1 MHEYNTPQ
9 ALQLP
14 VANKSRPAA
23 VAKSVIVVRDG
34 ARDAAR
40 AATAGRE
47 QIEAARSS
55 QAADR
60 MRIKAGSSR
69 EVGQREGARR
79 SAQARDR
86 ESAAAPRLPVAN
98 KSRPAAAGKWGSARE
113 RAGARPGE
121 RRRPATAG
129 REQIEASSS
138 REVGERE
145 GARRRATGRAPPPR
159 DCRSRTNRG
168 QQQQGGRAARGS
180 AKKGAGARPGERRRP
195 ATAGREQIEAS
206 SSREVAGRSGGGGGG
221 GGGELQSAAT
231 AGREQIEAGSRS
243 GGLGWCEAINGG
255 DGGGGG
261 GGDRWDPR
269 AGEQAMAM
277 ATTGNGWW
285 GKGARTSTG
294 MSTARVKQ
302 KLLEADISEGAAL
315 VSNNNIPVSHLQ
327 SSPSERLHCRPVRPS
342 RAVLLPRSHLP
353 SPPPPPALFY
363 RPAPF
368 AAYSSVKRRR
378 LCCPSLY
385 SKGHTA
391 ILGKLAL
398 AASARLRAR
407 IFPSPPHPDRARRSW
422 VIRVRTLFTPT
433 AHADLGLSAFGTP
446 LSNTNG
452 VLYSPV
458 AMDSPT
464 ITPASR
470 GATTSL
476 PGSPVGLLDA
486 GGASPNEPGT
496 EAPEGSRCPSPDETG
511 TASSDGDDHSMS
523 TLTDI
528 SDDEEEARAELAP
541 SSSSGTPARPRI
553 SPSIG
558 ASGEDCETDLAAMR
572 APANSSAPER
582 NNPSEPVAREK
593 TMIECWWGPCH
604 MAELLTMYERHL
616 VPCQYP
622 LSREEA
628 SRYPPGDMFVF
639 AAGKQLD
646 FFRTLPKSK
655 YSSDVSWSV
664 Y

>member
-60 MRIKAGSSR
+60 MRG
-69 EVGQREGARR
+69 R
-79 SAQARDR
+79 SDGR
-86 ESAAAPRLPVAN
+86 APRLPVAN
-98 KSRPAAAGKWGSARE
+98 RSRPAAAGRSGSARE
-113 RAGARPGE
+113 RE
-121 RRRPATAG
+121 
-129 REQIEASSS
+129 E
-138 REVGERE
+138 
-145 GARRRATGRAPPPR
+145 ARRRATRRAPPPR

-168 QQQQGGRAARGS
+168 RQPQRGRTMT
-180 AKKGAGARPGERRRP
+180 ARPP
-195 ATAGREQIEAS
+195 PQWS
-206 SSREVAGRSGGGGGG
+206 VS
-221 GGGELQSAAT
+221 
-231 AGREQIEAGSRS
+231 
-243 GGLGWCEAINGG
+243 LGWCEAINGG

-315 VSNNNIPVSHLQ
+315 VSNNNIQRTHSHLG
-327 SSPSERLHCRPVRPS
+327 EIGTCRICKTT
-342 RAVLLPRSHLP
+342 RSN
-353 SPPPPPALFY
+353 F
-363 RPAPF
+363 
-368 AAYSSVKRRR
+368 
-378 LCCPSLY
+378 
-385 SKGHTA
+385 
-391 ILGKLAL
+391 
-398 AASARLRAR
+398 
-407 IFPSPPHPDRARRSW
+407 
-422 VIRVRTLFTPT
+422 TLFTPT